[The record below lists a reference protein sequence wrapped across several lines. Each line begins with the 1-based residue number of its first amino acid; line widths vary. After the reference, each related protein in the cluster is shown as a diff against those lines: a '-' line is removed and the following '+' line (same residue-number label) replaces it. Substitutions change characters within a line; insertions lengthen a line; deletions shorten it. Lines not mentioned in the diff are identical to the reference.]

1 MRATNLLVAGKSV
14 LVVGYG
20 WCGKGIAL
28 RAHGLGARI
37 LIAELD
43 PVKAVEARMEGH
55 EVVSLAEGMERADFV
70 VTATGQDGVIG
81 QEELAR
87 CKDGAL
93 LANAGH
99 FGYEIDKDS
108 LARLAKEHH
117 KARDGV
123 EAYILVDGR
132 TLYLLGEGEL
142 VNLALGD
149 GHPVEIMD
157 ISFAL
162 QALSLEYLARRAG
175 ELSPQVISV
184 PEEIDEHVARMVL
197 DTL

>member
-1 MRATNLLVAGKSV
+1 G
-14 LVVGYG
+14 
-20 WCGKGIAL
+20 
-28 RAHGLGARI
+28 
-37 LIAELD
+37 E
-43 PVKAVEARMEGH
+43 
-55 EVVSLAEGMERADFV
+55 
-70 VTATGQDGVIG
+70 
-81 QEELAR
+81 EELAR

-108 LARLAKEHH
+108 LARMAIERQ

-123 EAYILVDGR
+123 EGYILEDGR

-162 QALSLEYLARRAG
+162 QALSLEYLVRNAAG
-175 ELSPQVISV
+175 LSPQVISV

-197 DTL
+197 ASL